1 MKPLI
6 LLAFYTME
14 ELKVGDKLYNTKQE
28 GFNDFVRYSFSEV
41 VKLTKTLAV
50 LRNGVKLINRPKIS
64 YITESI
70 GYSVNRQKGVHWHL
84 VSIEAIRKAQIEN
97 EKIAAHDWFENKE
110 FSLKEKQWIYRQ
122 FKKLNESNQ

>member
-1 MKPLI
+1 MLFRP
-6 LLAFYTME
+6 ME

-84 VSIEAIRKAQIEN
+84 VSLEAIRNAQIEN

-110 FSLKEKQWIYRQ
+110 FTLQEKQWIYRQ
-122 FKKLNESNQ
+122 FKKMSEKS

>member
-1 MKPLI
+1 
-6 LLAFYTME
+6 ME

-64 YITESI
+64 YITENI